1 MVRFM
6 RTVAPSRAWRLALCA
21 VLCLPM
27 LSCGGDGSTGSTGV
41 TTSNGGST
49 GLSSGSSGSSGSG
62 SSSGSSGSSGSSAP
76 TGPNVASVV
85 VNGGPSS
92 TSPDVNT
99 LFTTVTVCAPG
110 STTNCQ
116 TIDNIQVDT
125 GSWGLRIL
133 APVLT
138 ISLPLQMASDGG
150 TLVEC
155 AAFADGYS
163 WGPVALAN
171 VQVSGESASSVPVQV
186 IGSADFTNVP
196 ANCSSIGPPE
206 DTVATFGANG
216 VLGVGVFAQD
226 CGAGC
231 TTVVDNQFYYSCTSS
246 SVQCEPT
253 TVPSLASQVTNPIS
267 LFPTDNNGVI
277 IQLPS
282 VAANGAATVLGYM
295 IFGVDTETN
304 NASGSQAVLTVDP
317 TAGDF
322 TTVFN
327 SQNLTTSFLDTGSN
341 GLFFLSSINQCGTNL
356 ANFYCPT
363 STMSLSAVL
372 QGQNGTSVAASF
384 SVGDAETLNDS
395 ITAAPMLAGTFPT
408 SFPGSEASTT
418 FDWGLPFYFGRTVYT
433 VIEGDT
439 TKVGTGPYV
448 AF

>member
-1 MVRFM
+1 
-6 RTVAPSRAWRLALCA
+6 
-21 VLCLPM
+21 M

-41 TTSNGGST
+41 TGNDGGST
-49 GLSSGSSGSSGSG
+49 GLSTSTGSGSG
-62 SSSGSSGSSGSSAP
+62 SGTSGSSGSSGSSAP
-76 TGPNVASVV
+76 SGPNVASVV

-92 TSPDVNT
+92 TSPDINT

-125 GSWGLRIL
+125 GSYGLRIL

-138 ISLPLQMASDGG
+138 ITLPLQTTSGGG

-155 AAFADGYS
+155 TAFADGYS
-163 WGPVALAN
+163 WGPVATAD

-186 IGSADFTNVP
+186 IGSASFPNVP
-196 ANCSSIGPPE
+196 ADCSGMGSAE
-206 DTVATFGANG
+206 DTVAAFGANG

-231 TTVVDNQFYYSCTSS
+231 TTVVDNQVYYSCTSS
-246 SVQCEPT
+246 SAQCGPT
-253 TVPSLASQVTNPIS
+253 TVPSLAIEVTNPITM
-267 LFPTDNNGVI
+267 FPTDNNGVI

-282 VAANGAATVLGYM
+282 VAADGAATVLGYM

-304 NASGSQAVLTVDP
+304 NASGTQTILTVDS
-317 TAGDF
+317 TFGDF

-327 SQNLTTSFLDTGSN
+327 GQNLTTSFLDTGSN
-341 GLFFLSSINQCGTNL
+341 GLFFMSSITLCGSNL
-356 ANFYCPT
+356 ADFYCPT
-363 STMSLSAVL
+363 SAMSLTAVL
-372 QGQNGTSVAASF
+372 QGQNGTSVSEPF
-384 SVGDAETLNDS
+384 SVGDAETLTDN
-395 ITAAPMLAGTFPT
+395 ITAAPTLAGTFPS
-408 SFPGSEASTT
+408 SFPGSDASTT

-433 VIEGDT
+433 VIEGET

>member
-1 MVRFM
+1 
-6 RTVAPSRAWRLALCA
+6 
-21 VLCLPM
+21 M

-41 TTSNGGST
+41 TGNDGGST
-49 GLSSGSSGSSGSG
+49 GLSTSTGTGTT
-62 SSSGSSGSSGSSAP
+62 GSSGSSGSSAP

-99 LFTTVTVCAPG
+99 LFTTVTICAPG

-125 GSWGLRIL
+125 GSYGLRIL

-138 ISLPLQMASDGG
+138 ITLPMQTTSGGG

-155 AAFADGYS
+155 LAFADGYS
-163 WGPVALAN
+163 WGPVASAD

-186 IGSADFTNVP
+186 IGSASFTNVP
-196 ANCSSIGPPE
+196 ADCSGIGPAE

-216 VLGVGVFAQD
+216 VLGIGVFAQD
-226 CGAGC
+226 CGPGC
-231 TTVVDNQFYYSCTSS
+231 TTVVDNQFYYSCASG

-253 TVPSLASQVTNPIS
+253 TVPSLASQVTNPIA

-282 VAANGAATVLGYM
+282 VAAAGAATVSGYM

-304 NASGSQAVLTVDP
+304 NASGSQTILTVDS
-317 TAGDF
+317 TVGDF

-341 GLFFLSSINQCGTNL
+341 GLFFLSSINQCGPNL
-356 ANFYCPT
+356 ADFYCPT
-363 STMSLSAVL
+363 STMSLSATL
-372 QGQNGTSVAASF
+372 QGQNGTSVTESF
-384 SVGDAETLNDS
+384 SVGDADTLTDN
-395 ITAAPMLAGTFPT
+395 IAAAPMLAGTFPE
-408 SFPGSEASTT
+408 SFPGSDASTT

-433 VIEGDT
+433 VIAGDT

>member
-1 MVRFM
+1 
-6 RTVAPSRAWRLALCA
+6 
-21 VLCLPM
+21 M

-41 TTSNGGST
+41 TGNDGGST
-49 GLSSGSSGSSGSG
+49 GLSTSTGTGTT
-62 SSSGSSGSSGSSAP
+62 GSSGSSGSSAP

-99 LFTTVTVCAPG
+99 LFTTVTICAPG

-125 GSWGLRIL
+125 GSYGLRIL

-138 ISLPLQMASDGG
+138 ITLPMQTTSGGG

-155 AAFADGYS
+155 LAFADGYS
-163 WGPVALAN
+163 WGPVASAD

-186 IGSADFTNVP
+186 IGSASFTNVP
-196 ANCSSIGPPE
+196 ADCSGIGPAE

-216 VLGVGVFAQD
+216 VLGIGVFAQD
-226 CGAGC
+226 CGPGC
-231 TTVVDNQFYYSCTSS
+231 TTVVDNQFYYSCASG

-253 TVPSLASQVTNPIS
+253 TVPSLASQVTNPIA

-282 VAANGAATVLGYM
+282 VAADGAATVSGYM

-304 NASGSQAVLTVDP
+304 NASGSQTILTVDS
-317 TAGDF
+317 TVGDF

-327 SQNLTTSFLDTGSN
+327 SQSLPMSFLDTGSN
-341 GLFFLSSINQCGTNL
+341 GTFFDDSSITACMESGFTD
-356 ANFYCPT
+356 FYCPT
-363 STMSLSAVL
+363 STSDLSATL
-372 QGQNGTSVAASF
+372 QGQSGTSVTESF
-384 SVGDAETLNDS
+384 SVGDAETLTAN
-395 ITAAPMLAGTFPT
+395 ITAAPTLAGPFEGPN
-408 SFPGSEASTT
+408 AATT

-433 VIEGDT
+433 VIQGDT
-439 TKVGTGPYV
+439 TTVGTGPYV